1 MMLKNANRHT
11 LTGTL
16 VPQKDIPVLK
26 PSRQTCRIF
35 KIIAKIYE
43 NFLTRNSRLQKP
55 FGG

>member
-1 MMLKNANRHT
+1 MLKKCKLAHT
-11 LTGTL
+11 DRDFGSSERYTC
-16 VPQKDIPVLK
+16 LK
-26 PSRQTCRIF
+26 TQPQTCRIF